1 MEKDD
6 NLDDPICTR
15 ATESYNVVT
24 LEIALRCLSWGIV
37 IYGTVKLA
45 EQVDS
50 HGGLFDSLA

>member
-6 NLDDPICTR
+6 DLDPFAR
-15 ATESYNVVT
+15 ESYNVVT